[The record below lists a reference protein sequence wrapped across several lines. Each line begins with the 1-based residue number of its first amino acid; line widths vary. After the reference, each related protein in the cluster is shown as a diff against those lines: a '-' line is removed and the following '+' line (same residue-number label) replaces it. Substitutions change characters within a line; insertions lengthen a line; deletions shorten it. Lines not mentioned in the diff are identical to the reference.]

1 MEACHQLQNRTRTA
15 LGGGGVNNSSNSSGG
30 GKGGGG
36 GGSAGSFDDYDFGN
50 LVNNMGGSWASDIK
64 NINSTMVRGQV
75 CPRIVSGQVDRP
87 EYACIQCHETVSQEY
102 QCPISPCHSHQ
113 VIPGTNVTTVY
124 TPPPPANGGAF
135 SATTIAM
142 TCLNFQVQGMQ
153 MIGAPVPLPTLSP
166 SALNCP
172 PCPSALP
179 CWHVLR

>member
-75 CPRIVSGQVDRP
+75 CPRIV
-87 EYACIQCHETVSQEY
+87 
-102 QCPISPCHSHQ
+102 
-113 VIPGTNVTTVY
+113 Y